1 MSEIE
6 ILKQFKNALISFLDE
21 LIVQFPEEG
30 DLVIFRIF
38 IKDRIIISNIMNYFV
53 QKILP
58 LKKMVEER
66 NEDFF
71 LNHCSLFEDIQN
83 DTQKNKVNRFK
94 KLWRSNC
101 LDEDDRI
108 VIWKWFDSFMFLT
121 EKYQKIILKTNTK
134 V

>member
-6 ILKQFKNALISFLDE
+6 ILKQFKNSLISFLDE
-21 LIVQFPEEG
+21 LIVQFPLEG
-30 DLVIFRIF
+30 DIVIFRIF
-38 IKDRIIISNIMNYFV
+38 VKDQIIISNIMNYFV

-58 LKKMVEER
+58 LKKMVDER
-66 NEDFF
+66 DEDFF

-83 DTQKNKVNRFK
+83 DNQKNKVSKFK

-108 VIWKWFDSFMFLT
+108 VIWKWFDSFMFLS
-121 EKYQKIILKTNTK
+121 EKYQKFLLKPK

>member
-6 ILKQFKNALISFLDE
+6 ILKQFKNSLISFLDE

-30 DLVIFRIF
+30 DIVIFRIF
-38 IKDRIIISNIMNYFV
+38 VKDRIIISSIMNYFV

-58 LKKMVEER
+58 LKKMVDER

-71 LNHCSLFEDIQN
+71 LNHCSIFEDINN
-83 DTQKNKVNRFK
+83 DTQKNKVNKFK

-108 VIWKWFDSFMFLT
+108 VIWKWFDSFMFLS
-121 EKYQKIILKTNTK
+121 EKYQKILLKTNTK
-134 V
+134 

>member
-6 ILKQFKNALISFLDE
+6 ILKQFKNSLISFLDE

-30 DLVIFRIF
+30 DIVIFRIF
-38 IKDRIIISNIMNYFV
+38 VKDRIIISNIVNYFV

-58 LKKMVEER
+58 LKKMVDER

-71 LNHCSLFEDIQN
+71 LNHCLIFEDINN
-83 DTQKNKVNRFK
+83 DTQKHKVNKFK

-108 VIWKWFDSFMFLT
+108 VIWKWFDSFMFLS
-121 EKYQKIILKTNTK
+121 EKYQKILLKTNTK
-134 V
+134 

>member
-6 ILKQFKNALISFLDE
+6 ILKQFKNSLISFLDE

-30 DLVIFRIF
+30 DIVIFRIF
-38 IKDRIIISNIMNYFV
+38 VKDRIIISNIVNYFV

-58 LKKMVEER
+58 LKKMVDER
-66 NEDFF
+66 DEDFF
-71 LNHCSLFEDIQN
+71 LNHCSIFEDINN
-83 DTQKNKVNRFK
+83 DTQKNKVNKFK

-108 VIWKWFDSFMFLT
+108 VIWKWFDSFMFLS
-121 EKYQKIILKTNTK
+121 EKYQKILLKTNTK
-134 V
+134 

>member
-6 ILKQFKNALISFLDE
+6 ILKQFKNSLISFLDE

-30 DLVIFRIF
+30 DIVIFRIF
-38 IKDRIIISNIMNYFV
+38 VKDRIIISNIMNYFV

-58 LKKMVEER
+58 LKKMVDER

-71 LNHCSLFEDIQN
+71 LNHCSIFEDINN
-83 DTQKNKVNRFK
+83 DTQKHKVNKFK
-94 KLWRSNC
+94 KLWRSNS

-108 VIWKWFDSFMFLT
+108 VIWKWFDSFMFLS
-121 EKYQKIILKTNTK
+121 EKYQKILLKTNTK
-134 V
+134 

>member
-6 ILKQFKNALISFLDE
+6 ILKQFKNSLISFLDE

-30 DLVIFRIF
+30 DIVIFRIF
-38 IKDRIIISNIMNYFV
+38 VKDRIIISSIMNYFV

-58 LKKMVEER
+58 LKKMVDER

-71 LNHCSLFEDIQN
+71 LNYCSIFEDINN
-83 DTQKNKVNRFK
+83 DTQKNKVNKFK

-108 VIWKWFDSFMFLT
+108 VIWKWFDSFMFLS
-121 EKYQKIILKTNTK
+121 EKYQKILLKTNTK
-134 V
+134 

>member
-6 ILKQFKNALISFLDE
+6 ILKQFKNSLISFLDE

-30 DLVIFRIF
+30 DIVIFRIF
-38 IKDRIIISNIMNYFV
+38 VKDRIIISNIMNYFV

-58 LKKMVEER
+58 LKKMVDER
-66 NEDFF
+66 DEDFF
-71 LNHCSLFEDIQN
+71 LNHCSIFEDINN
-83 DTQKNKVNRFK
+83 DTQKNKVNKFK

-108 VIWKWFDSFMFLT
+108 VIWKWFDSFMFLS
-121 EKYQKIILKTNTK
+121 EKYQKILLKTNTK
-134 V
+134 

>member
-6 ILKQFKNALISFLDE
+6 ILKQFKNSLISFLDE

-30 DLVIFRIF
+30 DIVIFRIF
-38 IKDRIIISNIMNYFV
+38 VKDRIIISSIMNYFV

-58 LKKMVEER
+58 LKKMVDER
-66 NEDFF
+66 DEDFF
-71 LNHCSLFEDIQN
+71 LNHCSIFEDINN
-83 DTQKNKVNRFK
+83 DTQKNKVNKFK

-108 VIWKWFDSFMFLT
+108 VIWKWFDSFMFLS
-121 EKYQKIILKTNTK
+121 EKYQKILLKTNTK
-134 V
+134 

>member
-6 ILKQFKNALISFLDE
+6 ILKQFKNSLISFLDE

-30 DLVIFRIF
+30 DIVIFRIF
-38 IKDRIIISNIMNYFV
+38 VKDRIIISNIVNYFV

-58 LKKMVEER
+58 LKKMVDER

-71 LNHCSLFEDIQN
+71 LNHCSIFEDINN
-83 DTQKNKVNRFK
+83 DTQNHKVNKFK

-101 LDEDDRI
+101 LVEDVRI
-108 VIWKWFDSFMFLT
+108 VIWKWFDSFMFLS
-121 EKYQKIILKTNTK
+121 EKYQKILLKTNTK
-134 V
+134 

>member
-6 ILKQFKNALISFLDE
+6 ILKQFKNSLISFLDE

-30 DLVIFRIF
+30 DIVIFRIF
-38 IKDRIIISNIMNYFV
+38 VKDRIIISNIMNYFV

-58 LKKMVEER
+58 LKKMVDER

-71 LNHCSLFEDIQN
+71 LNHCSIFEDINN
-83 DTQKNKVNRFK
+83 DTQKNKVNKFK

-108 VIWKWFDSFMFLT
+108 VIWKWFDSFMFLS
-121 EKYQKIILKTNTK
+121 EKYQKILLKTNTK
-134 V
+134 

>member
-6 ILKQFKNALISFLDE
+6 ILKQFKNSLISFLDE

-30 DLVIFRIF
+30 DIVIFRIF

-58 LKKMVEER
+58 LKKMVDER

-71 LNHCSLFEDIQN
+71 LNHCSIFEDINN
-83 DTQKNKVNRFK
+83 DTQKNKVNKFK

-108 VIWKWFDSFMFLT
+108 VIWKWFDSFMFLS
-121 EKYQKIILKTNTK
+121 EKYQKILLKTNTK
-134 V
+134 